1 MSVNHVDLC
10 ADGGEVVPL
19 PPRVQETSAALIRIR
34 GLSRPLQL
42 LFTVLFAL
50 GLVLLLGAVATALF
64 YDGPRV
70 QVRPGGLQI
79 FIEPQA
85 PSIVPG
91 WTTLGTMPFLRR
103 MALATSATL
112 MLTPALAILWTL
124 RQLFRLYAKGVV
136 LARQNVRCLSVIAA
150 WLIAYAIAP
159 TLGHLVVAA
168 AGFDDEGWLRMDSF
182 QALCLGLVLFVVARV
197 MGWAAEVADDAAGFV

>member
-1 MSVNHVDLC
+1 MSVNQVDNRTGQ
-10 ADGGEVVPL
+10 DDVVAL
-19 PPRVQETSAALIRIR
+19 PPRVQETSAALVRIR
-34 GLSRPLQL
+34 GLSGPLQM
-42 LFTVLFAL
+42 LFTVLFAI
-50 GLVLLLGAVATALF
+50 GLVLLLSAVATALF

-79 FIEPQA
+79 FIEPEA

-91 WTTLGTMPFLRR
+91 WTTLGAMPPLRR
-103 MALATSATL
+103 IALAVSATL

-124 RQLFRLYAKGVV
+124 RRLFRLYAQGVV
-136 LARQNVRCLSVIAA
+136 LARQNVRCLSLIAA

-159 TLGHLVVAA
+159 TLGHLVVTA